1 MITIRIDDID
11 YNETKLTDEFFL
23 KHSNATFISISD
35 HLIKEVPE
43 SIAGLKHLE
52 HLYLSGCK
60 SLEKLPDLSNLKEL
74 TNLDLSGTNLKTP
87 PEFPNTLR
95 RLDLIECVNLKT
107 LPASIVNLKELKLL
121 YLSGCEN
128 LETLSDSISSLK
140 KLTSISLKNCKSLK
154 TFPALD
160 PNDFKSLTSID
171 LRGCDNLMVTT
182 ELIKNLNTSEEDMV
196 HVLYPTHF
204 NPKIFTQIAEDR
216 LLKVI
221 ERYNG
226 QENIEPS
233 EIIPA
238 QDESQGIKKL
248 FNRFLTEEVDERSN
262 KISSMAKAL
271 EITELA
277 EPFLNFIE
285 KEENLKN
292 LSWINKL
299 ADNYLVACIN
309 QPVLGFFVINSFI
322 DIAEKE
328 KFSDKIMSAKP
339 LFALAGINEIIAGN
353 RLGEE
358 VQAEAGNVLLI
369 ELHKQLL
376 NEKIIQEPWLGVTTK
391 IAYAETV
398 KSFVE
403 KEEVKSALTELKTKI
418 TNLTT
423 EQCADLLCSPS
434 GIDNQHQNAWAETAF
449 PKNEGIKEIKD
460 TFKRKY
466 DEAINSNQPSN
477 SNEDAEIRAAE
488 MEKYK
493 VLQDLTAS
501 KDADITNK
509 IVELT
514 KIELEKEG
522 KALKVKPTPSSENI
536 SRVTAEE
543 AQGNTKGE
551 TRCII
556 S

>member
-1 MITIRIDDID
+1 MINAIVIDQVN
-11 YNETKLTDEFFL
+11 YVNTGLTDDFL
-23 KHSNATFISISD
+23 LNHKGAKYLSVWDTSITKIPASIVDLTELKTFNLSRCAS
-35 HLIKEVPE
+35 LSTLPE
-43 SIAGLKHLE
+43 LPNNLE
-52 HLYLSGCK
+52 RLYLSGCANLK
-60 SLEKLPDLSNLKEL
+60 ELPDLSKFVQLK
-74 TNLDLSGTNLKTP
+74 
-87 PEFPNTLR
+87 R
-95 RLDLIECVNLKT
+95 
-107 LPASIVNLKELKLL
+107 L
-121 YLSGCEN
+121 YLSGCDK
-128 LETLSDSISSLK
+128 LEFTPELK
-140 KLTSISLKNCKSLK
+140 KILSALEEGRCK
-154 TFPALD
+154 
-160 PNDFKSLTSID
+160 
-171 LRGCDNLMVTT
+171 VY
-182 ELIKNLNTSEEDMV
+182 
-196 HVLYPTHF
+196 YPDHF

-221 ERYNG
+221 ERYND

-248 FNRFLTEEVDERSN
+248 FNRFLTEKVDERSN
-262 KISSMAKAL
+262 KIRSMAKAL
-271 EITELA
+271 EITESA
-277 EPFLNFIE
+277 ESFLNFIE

-328 KFSDKIMSAKP
+328 KFLDKVMSAKP

-358 VQAEAGNVLLI
+358 VQAEAGNILLI

-376 NEKIIQEPWLGVTTK
+376 NEKIIQEPWLVVPTK

-403 KEEVKSALTELKTKI
+403 KEEVKSALNELKTKI
-418 TNLTT
+418 TNLTI
-423 EQCADLLCSPS
+423 EQCVDLLCSPS

-449 PKNEGIKEIKD
+449 PENKVIKEIKD
-460 TFKRKY
+460 TFKIKY
-466 DEAINSNQPSN
+466 DEALNSNQPSN
-477 SNEDAEIRAAE
+477 SDKDSAEEAE
-488 MEKYK
+488 MKKYK
-493 VLQDLTAS
+493 ILQDLTAS

-522 KALKVKPTPSSENI
+522 KAPKVQPTPSSENI
-536 SRVTAEE
+536 CKVTAKEVRGDNRGRQD
-543 AQGNTKGE
+543 A
-551 TRCII
+551 
-556 S
+556 